1 MILAQHLH
9 RQPQSD
15 ESTKNNEHVCLSN
28 NIASWQSSNNG
39 SSTNTDDKTIKESAL
54 VHRQPEKQQQIAE
67 DTNYDDDD
75 EDSFTYPSSDD
86 EEDENKQH
94 WAVNSLPE
102 VLHPS
107 VNNQITGS
115 NRVNISNTNK
125 NVYEGNV
132 VIHQTFYNNLTDG
145 ERTNEGNIN
154 AVPTQKITIDKD
166 TEAAVRSRLS
176 NVSSH
181 PLYPFPQEKVKSWC
195 TKKRLFITFG
205 AVLVVIVTISVIVY
219 LTMPG
224 NSYILGV
231 PYVTRRQWVAQP
243 PQVSPDKLTEY
254 PPPYVIISHTAT
266 EPCYDRGSCVYTVR
280 YIQTFHIESKGWDDI
295 SYNFLVGGDGSIYEG
310 RGWDV
315 EGAHTFNYNKK
326 SIGISFIGT
335 FTKKEPTDRQMYAA
349 KKLIEYALQNK
360 KLAEDYKLL
369 GHRQCIKTE
378 SPGQVLYDI
387 IKTWPHWSATP

>member
-219 LTMPG
+219 LTMP
-224 NSYILGV
+224 V
-231 PYVTRRQWVAQP
+231 PTFDDVCIVPRREWLAQSASEDAKPLAVLP
-243 PQVSPDKLTEY
+243 PELLIIIPVKTVKCFTQSQCSQV
-254 PPPYVIISHTAT
+254 
-266 EPCYDRGSCVYTVR
+266 VR
-280 YIQTFHIESKGWDDI
+280 ELQARDMEKKTDI
-295 SYNFLVGGDGSIYEG
+295 GYNWLVGGDGLVYYC

-315 EGAHTFNYNKK
+315 QGDHTENYDNK
-326 SIGISFIGT
+326 SIGIGFIGIYEYERPT
-335 FTKKEPTDRQMYAA
+335 PAQIQKGKQLIGLGVKEQYIS
-349 KKLIEYALQNK
+349 KNYILVGQNK
-360 KLAEDYKLL
+360 CTNSSDNSAE
-369 GHRQCIKTE
+369 I
-378 SPGQVLYDI
+378 LYNI
-387 IKTWPHWSATP
+387 IMSWDHWSPTCA